1 MWNILITCGTTLK
14 IYMKGV
20 MILANKNDS
29 GTMRSCFAVWNNPEW
44 FFTYKYKIENGQPVQ
59 NANGGFIYE
68 YGEDGKPI
76 IVERKPTV
84 LNGKSPA
91 EMCEFIVKTWCDE
104 QPGRT
109 AFAAYCISA
118 EGLHHIHIV
127 FECDRDHKFR
137 YSAVQNLFG
146 AKFHCEYT
154 RGNKT
159 QVEDYINKQGKFEE
173 KGEVVV
179 SKYQH
184 GEIKGNQGNRSDLD
198 YIEEL
203 INMGKTPNEIYKE
216 KFAYRRYEKMIKDA
230 YYQKRY
236 EDTPLMRDIK
246 VVWHVGE
253 PGSGKTYIRIKLSK
267 TYGED
272 MVYTITDYKS
282 GFDFYS
288 GEKYLVLDEF
298 RGQMPYGVLLNVL
311 DKYKVQF
318 HARYTNVYGLWNEV
332 HICTVMPPEKTYDEM
347 MKKSEDSKIDVIGQL
362 FRRLDSV
369 VYHYIDK
376 DGNYCEYKI
385 PAKIYAN
392 LHNTGL
398 NAYEILKDYAEKN
411 LKISSD

>member
-1 MWNILITCGTTLK
+1 MASAITDKTTGL
-14 IYMKGV
+14 
-20 MILANKNDS
+20 
-29 GTMRSCFAVWNNPEW
+29 RSVFIVWNNPEW
-44 FFTYKYKIENGQPVQ
+44 DYDYKYKVSDNGQPVFD
-59 NANGGFIYE
+59 NNGYLVKELDEHGM
-68 YGEDGKPI
+68 PI
-76 IVERKPTV
+76 ILDKHPTI
-84 LNGKSPA
+84 LTGKTPE
-91 EMCEFIVKTWCDE
+91 EMCKTVVEMWVASGANRSGAC
-104 QPGRT
+104 T
-109 AFAAYCISA
+109 YCISST
-118 EGLHHIHIV
+118 GLHHLHIV
-127 FECDRDHKFR
+127 LETSVRESTFR
-137 YSAVQNLFG
+137 YKAVQELYKE
-146 AKFHCEYT
+146 KFHLEPT
-154 RGNKT
+154 RGNKKD
-159 QVEDYINKQGKFEE
+159 VEDYIKKQGKFSENGE
-173 KGEVVV
+173 SVVAVYQKGELL
-179 SKYQH
+179 
-184 GEIKGNQGNRSDLD
+184 GRQGNRSDLEQ
-198 YIEEL
+198 IEEF

-253 PGSGKTYIRIKLSK
+253 PGSGKTYIRVKLSD

-288 GEKYLVLDEF
+288 GEKYLILDEF

-376 DGNYCEYKI
+376 DGNYCEYEI

-411 LKISSD
+411 LKIPF